1 MTNLPALREAVAKGM
16 KLLEA
21 LAEPHEQPDGDDHAW
36 RTCRRCLALEEG
48 ETEHAWQLFRALLDE
63 LEAEREKH
71 DEGAYDD
78 MKAAKDKAEADLA
91 ALKVRARTCD
101 TCQFQRDDE
110 HVGEPCCTISLTW
123 IPCRVLGNR
132 CGAWAKK

>member
-1 MTNLPALREAVAKGM
+1 MTRCDRAQHHAGLHTWEWAAITT
-16 KLLEA
+16 A
-21 LAEPHEQPDGDDHAW
+21 LAE
-36 RTCRRCLALEEG
+36 
-48 ETEHAWQLFRALLDE
+48 
-63 LEAEREKH
+63 
-71 DEGAYDD
+71 
-78 MKAAKDKAEADLA
+78 AEADLA
-91 ALKVRARTCD
+91 ALKVRAHTCD

>member
-1 MTNLPALREAVAKGM
+1 MW
-16 KLLEA
+16 
-21 LAEPHEQPDGDDHAW
+21 DGDPP
-36 RTCRRCLALEEG
+36 CVIC
-48 ETEHAWQLFRALLDE
+48 
-63 LEAEREKH
+63 EAH
-71 DEGAYDD
+71 TAI
-78 MKAAKDKAEADLA
+78 AELA
-91 ALKVRARTCD
+91 ALKGRAHTCD